1 MIKHISLINRHQNE
15 SVADFRAYW
24 LNVHSQLVKGALPGL
39 RKYVAN
45 FPVDVSDSEPLAS
58 GRHLS
63 CDAIVELHFD
73 SLDALKAAIRSPDWQ
88 SEKRKA
94 SSARLMELSLN
105 QYMIAEEVSISL
117 DA

>member
-1 MIKHISLINRHQNE
+1 MVKHISLIHRHPGE

-24 LNVHSQLVKGALPGL
+24 LDVHSQLVKGVLPGL

-45 FPVDVSDSEPLAS
+45 FPVDVSHAEPLAS
-58 GRHLS
+58 GRQLS

-73 SLDALKAAIRSPDWQ
+73 SLDALKAAIRSPGWQ

-94 SSARLMELSLN
+94 SSARLIDLSLN
-105 QYMIAEEVSISL
+105 QYMIADEVPIAL